1 MPKLYADGLVSDV
14 SIALGRIAPAVRD
27 ATEVTIRATTEAAR
41 EVARKTDRAHT
52 WLIGTY
58 TPTLTVGVQVSVTT
72 VRAAAATA
80 GFSTTDINNALARI
94 DYGSKLTYD
103 GVNVTRRS

>member
-1 MPKLYADGLVSDV
+1 
-14 SIALGRIAPAVRD
+14 
-27 ATEVTIRATTEAAR
+27 
-41 EVARKTDRAHT
+41 
-52 WLIGTY
+52 
-58 TPTLTVGVQVSVTT
+58 LTVGVQVPVAT